1 MNDLR
6 NAAAVLLLLSACE
19 KPVERSIDQV
29 CKPEND
35 KKDVVTEGH
44 FALDKT
50 MLCSNVSGTKRC
62 GLRFESAPGKKDGFS
77 ADIVEGD
84 GANEIEEVKGE
95 LSDAAIKI
103 HTEDG
108 KVIGVGAKAKVSGR
122 VGVGEK
128 GVCYMYVNEIHA
140 L

>member
-1 MNDLR
+1 MNTFR
-6 NAAAVLLLLSACE
+6 NATAVLLLLSACE

-35 KKDVVTEGH
+35 QKQVVTEGH

-62 GLRFESAPGKKDGFS
+62 GIRFESAPGKKDGFG

-103 HTEDG
+103 HTDDG
-108 KVIGVGAKAKVSGR
+108 KVIGVGAKAKLSGK